1 MYMNNS
7 EKEAIETALLWHGEG
22 FNKRDRKILVDL
34 MHFPLVRLW
43 NNQFSIFNSEEEFLK
58 GFDLQTQKLDQ
69 EGWTHT
75 VTKDIQAVQSDESKV
90 HLLLLQSTRN
100 KEDIEIENFQTLWS
114 MTKIDGKWGIKFR
127 SSFVAGSFQI
137 SEITT

>member
-1 MYMNNS
+1 MNNS
-7 EKEAIETALLWHGEG
+7 EKEAIETALLWNEEG
-22 FNKRDRKILVDL
+22 FNKRDRKISVDL
-34 MHFPLVRLW
+34 MHFPHVRLW

-58 GFDLQTQKLDQ
+58 GFDLQTQKLEQ

-90 HLLLLQSTRN
+90 HLLLLQSRRN
-100 KEDIEIENFQTLWS
+100 KDDIEIENFQTLWI

-127 SSFVAGSFQI
+127 SSLVAGSSQI
-137 SEITT
+137 SEITI

>member
-1 MYMNNS
+1 MNNS
-7 EKEAIETALLWHGEG
+7 EKEAIETALLWNEEG
-22 FNKRDRKILVDL
+22 FNKRDRKISVDL
-34 MHFPLVRLW
+34 MHFPHVRLW

-58 GFDLQTQKLDQ
+58 GFDLQTQKLEQ

-90 HLLLLQSTRN
+90 HLLLLQSRRN
-100 KEDIEIENFQTLWS
+100 KDDIEIENFQTLWI

-127 SSFVAGSFQI
+127 SSFVAGSSQI
-137 SEITT
+137 SEITI

>member
-1 MYMNNS
+1 MNNS
-7 EKEAIETALLWHGEG
+7 EKEAIETALLWNEEG
-22 FNKRDRKILVDL
+22 FNKRDRKISVDL
-34 MHFPLVRLW
+34 MHFPHVRLW

-58 GFDLQTQKLDQ
+58 GFDLQTQKLEQ

-90 HLLLLQSTRN
+90 HLLLLQSRRN
-100 KEDIEIENFQTLWS
+100 KNDIEIENFQTLWI

-127 SSFVAGSFQI
+127 SSFVAGSSQI
-137 SEITT
+137 SEITI

>member
-1 MYMNNS
+1 MNNS
-7 EKEAIETALLWHGEG
+7 EKEAIETALLWNEEG
-22 FNKRDRKILVDL
+22 FNKRDRKISVDL
-34 MHFPLVRLW
+34 MHFPHVRLW

-90 HLLLLQSTRN
+90 HLLLLQSRRN
-100 KEDIEIENFQTLWS
+100 KDDIEIENFQTLWI

-127 SSFVAGSFQI
+127 SSFVAGSSQI
-137 SEITT
+137 SEITI

>member
-1 MYMNNS
+1 MNNS

-34 MHFPLVRLW
+34 MHFPHVRLW

-90 HLLLLQSTRN
+90 HLLLLQSRRN
-100 KEDIEIENFQTLWS
+100 KDDIEIENFQTLWI

-127 SSFVAGSFQI
+127 SSFVSGASQI
-137 SEITT
+137 SETTI

>member
-1 MYMNNS
+1 MNNS
-7 EKEAIETALLWHGEG
+7 EKEAIETALLWNEEG
-22 FNKRDRKILVDL
+22 FNKRDRKISVDL
-34 MHFPLVRLW
+34 MHFPHVRLW

-58 GFDLQTQKLDQ
+58 GFDLQTQKLEQ

-100 KEDIEIENFQTLWS
+100 KDDIEIENFQTLWI

-127 SSFVAGSFQI
+127 SSFVAGSSQI
-137 SEITT
+137 SEITI